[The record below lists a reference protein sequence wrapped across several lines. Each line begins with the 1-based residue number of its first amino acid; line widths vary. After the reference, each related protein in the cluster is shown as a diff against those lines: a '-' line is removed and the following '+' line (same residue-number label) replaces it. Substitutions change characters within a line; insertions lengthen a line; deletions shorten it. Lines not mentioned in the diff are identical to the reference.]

1 MNPAELRYG
10 AKIRLVPR
18 CQHAESN
25 VFGQPLL
32 QTTRRENAHAI
43 AVNQNLGH
51 HPGVIRRIAALLA
64 LVVALDRVQ
73 VQLIDQV
80 GDEIR
85 QVVLGQPLTQ
95 TRRKKKILLRKIRP
109 VNLRHT
115 PRLAASPPAIQALS
129 CTNFALLRRA
139 PSLDTIPVIDN
150 EEFVSD
156 ISVQGGNT
164 TVIVSNLSRTETRT
178 AQGFINFIP
187 TDNARNHQTSEL
199 VVTITPVITRET
211 LEP

>member
-1 MNPAELRYG
+1 MNPAELRNG

-25 VFGQPLL
+25 VFAQPLL

-51 HPGVIRRIAALLA
+51 HPGGIRRIAALLA

-139 PSLDTIPVIDN
+139 PSFCIRNCRVGLLIPRRTAAPFGPPKTQFVCSRTDKICLLSTSSRVAN
-150 EEFVSD
+150 PFVSP
-156 ISVQGGNT
+156 SSGMR
-164 TVIVSNLSRTETRT
+164 NLRS
-178 AQGFINFIP
+178 ADGM
-187 TDNARNHQTSEL
+187 
-199 VVTITPVITRET
+199 
-211 LEP
+211 